1 MRKTFEFVKV
11 GGVWF
16 YWWPDF
22 DGDPGELAMV
32 GGADDLLD
40 SLDDRFVRLQMV
52 DPSVAKIVLS
62 KIEEDENGATYLC
75 KSKNYNDRVWICPVT
90 LLVFN
95 EYPQNIY
102 LSEFIMKTLDEI
114 VNNYEEWSVFLD
126 DRFGVRLAQFLTQ
139 EQLEKI
145 GFKWNSDEPYPE
157 PKEWTREN
165 ILSQLKEDVEF
176 GFEKALDKRGISASL
191 MFAVVLRW
199 NRVLEEGL
207 EDYPED
213 NYAMYLP
220 LFKATA
226 EKYGWE
232 NPIGDDS
239 GSEDYY
245 NEEYDE
251 GLYCD

>member
-1 MRKTFEFVKV
+1 
-11 GGVWF
+11 
-16 YWWPDF
+16 
-22 DGDPGELAMV
+22 
-32 GGADDLLD
+32 
-40 SLDDRFVRLQMV
+40 
-52 DPSVAKIVLS
+52 
-62 KIEEDENGATYLC
+62 
-75 KSKNYNDRVWICPVT
+75 
-90 LLVFN
+90 
-95 EYPQNIY
+95 
-102 LSEFIMKTLDEI
+102 MKTLDEI

-126 DRFGVRLAQFLTQ
+126 DRFGVRLAQFLT
-139 EQLEKI
+139 QLEKI

-207 EDYPED
+207 KDYPED

-251 GLYCD
+251 GLYCVIAEALEEYENNFNHKINILESKIILYEKERKAIIRHLKEGNIELLKSYFGIEK

>member
-1 MRKTFEFVKV
+1 
-11 GGVWF
+11 
-16 YWWPDF
+16 
-22 DGDPGELAMV
+22 
-32 GGADDLLD
+32 
-40 SLDDRFVRLQMV
+40 
-52 DPSVAKIVLS
+52 
-62 KIEEDENGATYLC
+62 
-75 KSKNYNDRVWICPVT
+75 
-90 LLVFN
+90 
-95 EYPQNIY
+95 
-102 LSEFIMKTLDEI
+102 
-114 VNNYEEWSVFLD
+114 
-126 DRFGVRLAQFLTQ
+126 
-139 EQLEKI
+139 
-145 GFKWNSDEPYPE
+145 
-157 PKEWTREN
+157 
-165 ILSQLKEDVEF
+165 
-176 GFEKALDKRGISASL
+176 

>member
-1 MRKTFEFVKV
+1 
-11 GGVWF
+11 
-16 YWWPDF
+16 
-22 DGDPGELAMV
+22 
-32 GGADDLLD
+32 
-40 SLDDRFVRLQMV
+40 
-52 DPSVAKIVLS
+52 
-62 KIEEDENGATYLC
+62 
-75 KSKNYNDRVWICPVT
+75 
-90 LLVFN
+90 
-95 EYPQNIY
+95 
-102 LSEFIMKTLDEI
+102 MKTLDEI

-207 EDYPED
+207 EDFQRIT
-213 NYAMYLP
+213 MLCICHYLR
-220 LFKATA
+220 LLRKSMAGRILSEMIVEARTIITKSMMKDCTA
-226 EKYGWE
+226 IKVIAEAL
-232 NPIGDDS
+232 
-239 GSEDYY
+239 
-245 NEEYDE
+245 EEYENNFNHKINILESKIILYEKERKAIIRHLKE
-251 GLYCD
+251 GNIELLKSYFGIEK

>member
-1 MRKTFEFVKV
+1 
-11 GGVWF
+11 
-16 YWWPDF
+16 
-22 DGDPGELAMV
+22 
-32 GGADDLLD
+32 
-40 SLDDRFVRLQMV
+40 
-52 DPSVAKIVLS
+52 
-62 KIEEDENGATYLC
+62 
-75 KSKNYNDRVWICPVT
+75 
-90 LLVFN
+90 
-95 EYPQNIY
+95 
-102 LSEFIMKTLDEI
+102 MKTLDEI
-114 VNNYEEWSVFLD
+114 VNNYEEWSVD
-126 DRFGVRLAQFLTQ
+126 DRLAQFLTQ

-220 LFKATA
+220 LLLLRKSMAGRILSEMIVEARTIITKSMMKDCTA
-226 EKYGWE
+226 IKVIAEAL
-232 NPIGDDS
+232 
-239 GSEDYY
+239 
-245 NEEYDE
+245 EEYENNFNHKINILESKSILYEKERKAIIRHLKE
-251 GLYCD
+251 GNIELLKSYFGIEKNEGILPD

>member
-1 MRKTFEFVKV
+1 
-11 GGVWF
+11 
-16 YWWPDF
+16 
-22 DGDPGELAMV
+22 
-32 GGADDLLD
+32 
-40 SLDDRFVRLQMV
+40 
-52 DPSVAKIVLS
+52 
-62 KIEEDENGATYLC
+62 
-75 KSKNYNDRVWICPVT
+75 
-90 LLVFN
+90 
-95 EYPQNIY
+95 
-102 LSEFIMKTLDEI
+102 MKTLDEI

-220 LFKATA
+220 LFKATRKSMAGRILSEMIVEARTIITKSMMKDCTAIKVIA
-226 EKYGWE
+226 EAL
-232 NPIGDDS
+232 
-239 GSEDYY
+239 
-245 NEEYDE
+245 EEYENNFNHKINILESKIILYEKERKAIIRHLKE
-251 GLYCD
+251 GNIELLKSYFGIEK

>member
-1 MRKTFEFVKV
+1 
-11 GGVWF
+11 
-16 YWWPDF
+16 
-22 DGDPGELAMV
+22 
-32 GGADDLLD
+32 
-40 SLDDRFVRLQMV
+40 
-52 DPSVAKIVLS
+52 
-62 KIEEDENGATYLC
+62 
-75 KSKNYNDRVWICPVT
+75 
-90 LLVFN
+90 
-95 EYPQNIY
+95 
-102 LSEFIMKTLDEI
+102 MKTLDEI

-220 LFKATA
+220 LFKATGV
-226 EKYGWE
+226 YQ
-232 NPIGDDS
+232 
-239 GSEDYY
+239 
-245 NEEYDE
+245 
-251 GLYCD
+251 LYRQATMTSAKIFQNIYLETVWQIVDIKG